1 MLHNKTINAP
11 TIYKT
16 AIKGTTDS
24 ETFEILFI
32 PPKVTKATITVI
44 TIAVI
49 HNGTLKVSFNPEA
62 IELTC
67 AKVPIPK
74 KATPTPKT
82 AKIFASHFS
91 PKPFSM

>member
-1 MLHNKTINAP
+1 M
-11 TIYKT
+11 
-16 AIKGTTDS
+16 KGTIAS

-32 PPKVTKATITVI
+32 PPNVTNATIAVI

-49 HNGTLKVSFNPEA
+49 HSGTLNASFNPEA

-74 KATPTPKT
+74 NATPTPKN
-82 AKIFASHFS
+82 ANIFASHFK
-91 PKPFSM
+91 PKPFSI